1 MKWWLLLLLI
11 VNQVVANEVEQ
22 GLHAGKEFANSLLG
36 AAPTATVTTNLADI
50 PGYQTANPSEAALY
64 AQHQDGKLH
73 GVVQA
78 KLQQDEVAKAIYE
91 DMQITSNF
99 VIDPATDPLFKQ
111 APEEE
116 QPLATKEE
124 NITTEGTTTQYCEE
138 GGAAINYE
146 CLDNR
151 YITPQVPI
159 KTATLLVNHLEF
171 NKTTESYEVQTR
183 QGGTFRHG
191 RWETRHRQIG
201 WSISLPQDI
210 AAFKEQFCK
219 GFVATDVKTGAP
231 CNVDCNRIQGY
242 RINNGVISQTADT
255 ITVVLPFKKERH
267 FWGETIISVP
277 KELNITLEHDTYEGE
292 ELDEWRGCEQL
303 EQMVDAGLCQ
313 YGERTL
319 TKGPATHNINGYS
332 IFKDEWQYRQ
342 VYHCKVIRDEC
353 QKLRAQGCVQ
363 IGSQCKEWRQNN
375 CWLYQQK
382 YSCPNGKMVSNKLTA
397 PNLGLFCLSGDCHD
411 ASYTANG
418 EMLDAVAKLQVLKEV
433 QHNRRA
439 NNYDFKVF
447 KGDSYQCRR
456 NCLNFKDC
464 CGGMKGWGVSLKMTH
479 CKPEE
484 QQLATMRQQALCHQV
499 GATYCAKKIGGKCA
513 QKRTSFCCFGT
524 KLAKIIQE
532 QGRAQLGISWGDAK
546 CPDCRALTIDELT
559 KINLAKVN
567 FSEVFIDLISKYKA
581 PNIDQLKERV
591 GNKIKEHI
599 TRIATET
606 SDHKQ
611 PTSGVVY
618 EHKEDGL

>member
-1 MKWWLLLLLI
+1 MKWCLLLLLI

-64 AQHQDGKLH
+64 AQHQDGNLH

-111 APEEE
+111 AQEEE

-151 YITPQVPI
+151 YITPQVP
-159 KTATLLVNHLEF
+159 V
-171 NKTTESYEVQTR
+171 KTTSLVVDHLTFTSCTKSERYVSKEGNFWRSSEYGTRTVFSHYELR
-183 QGGTFRHG
+183 
-191 RWETRHRQIG
+191 
-201 WSISLPQDI
+201 LPKDLSK
-210 AAFKEQFCK
+210 FKQMFCP
-219 GFVATDVKTGAP
+219 GFTARDLRTQQPV
-231 CNVDCNRIQGY
+231 NVDCQHIVGFIVNGKDLGEEWLVETNR
-242 RINNGVISQTADT
+242 S
-255 ITVVLPFKKERH
+255 
-267 FWGETIISVP
+267 
-277 KELNITLEHDTYEGE
+277 ELAITLQHQTYEGE

-319 TKGPATHNINGYS
+319 TKGPATHNLNGYS

-567 FSEVFIDLISKYKA
+567 FSEVFTDLISKYKA

-606 SDHKQ
+606 ADHKQ